1 MLELK
6 ASVREITGRKT
17 KDLRREN
24 IIPAVVYGHGIESL
38 SVQVLLSDFEKAF
51 KQAGESSLIDLKIKG
66 QDDRKVL
73 VHAIQYHPLT
83 DKVEH
88 VDFYQIKEGEKI
100 IVEVELEFTGS
111 SRAVKD
117 FNGILIHELDK
128 IEVECLPQDLIRSV
142 EVDLS
147 RLNEL
152 NDVIRI
158 GDLKMPENIKI
169 LSDPESSVVA
179 VKAPKIVEEKE
190 EEKESPALTEEEKEE
205 EEDKKKKEGFSADSA
220 E

>member
-147 RLNEL
+147 RLSEL

>member
-24 IIPAVVYGHGIESL
+24 IIPAVVYGHGLESL

-88 VDFYQIKEGEKI
+88 IDFYQIKEGEKI
-100 IVEVELEFTGS
+100 VVEVELEFTGV